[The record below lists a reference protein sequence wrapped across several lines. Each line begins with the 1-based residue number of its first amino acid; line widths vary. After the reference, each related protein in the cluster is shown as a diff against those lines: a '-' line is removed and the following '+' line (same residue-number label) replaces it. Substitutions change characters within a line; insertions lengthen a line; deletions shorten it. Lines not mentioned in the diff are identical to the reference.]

1 MIDTIT
7 LSELLIKLVPKGNI
21 GYWVNDDGEIVVVI
35 RDRHLANDM
44 LKHINFMR
52 VMLDEEG
59 APE

>member
-21 GYWVNDDGEIVVVI
+21 GYWVNDDGEIVVVV

-44 LKHINFMR
+44 LKHINFLR
-52 VMLDEEG
+52 VMLDEDG
-59 APE
+59 VPE